1 MKFSVEWLREL
12 ANTKL
17 KAPQMAE
24 LLSEHTA
31 EGEVISHQNFENIIV
46 AEVTKVEKH
55 PNADR
60 LRVISLTDGH
70 KTYSP
75 VVCGAWNFDVG
86 AKVALALPGAIIPH
100 DQHDPEGKSFTLSKA
115 TIRGVESQGM
125 ICSGKELGLSDG
137 GKGIMLLDETFK
149 LGTQLTVGEEVLD
162 VSAFANRPDLHSYL
176 GVAREVA
183 ALTSSKLNAP
193 AASKLPKASK
203 KIKVEIKNSNLC
215 AHYSALTLSNVKIG
229 PSPEFIQKRLKAS
242 GLRSINN
249 IVDITNYVMLLTGQ
263 PLHAFDKSKID
274 TGIIV
279 RNAESGEKLTTLD
292 GIERTLSKETL
303 VIADHSKALAI
314 AGIIGGK
321 DSSVNESTTEILL
334 EAANFDAV
342 SIRKSSRRLNVRTD
356 ASSRFEKSLP
366 ISFVQPALELAAA
379 LFAEHAYAKIHDYTS
394 AGHEQEKPR
403 VIPIN
408 AKQVNDFL
416 GFEIPASEQKNILE
430 KFGFKVTGTGAMKAL
445 APSWRPDLSMWEDLA
460 EEIVRYKGLDAVP
473 ATAPATAFSS
483 KYTDP
488 LVDFRETVTD
498 ILTRLGLSQI
508 YTYSFTSTDDKA
520 ALEVS
525 NPLNDDQKYLR
536 TTILPNMA
544 KVAEL
549 NSRYFDSGIYFEIG
563 NVYRKGSGGFVEIT
577 KLGVIAYHKKE
588 YPVAQLNGALLE
600 MADKMAIKLD
610 FTQHS
615 PDSADIH
622 ANGKAIGTVESIPH
636 PSLKIIGAS
645 LDFRTL
651 MTAAGQNQF
660 EAIPRFPSKTIDT
673 SVLVD
678 EKTVWAEIVKAAG
691 KDPLLTNL
699 SLADAYQGKGI
710 ASGKK
715 SLTIRAVYQ
724 AQDRTLTDKEVESA
738 HQQILAKIS
747 QKTGAKIR
755 E

>member
-1 MKFSVEWLREL
+1 MKLSVEWLREL

-46 AEVTKVEKH
+46 AEVAKVEKH

-60 LRVISLTDGH
+60 LRVIALTDGR
-70 KTYSP
+70 KSYSP

-86 AKVALALPGAIIPH
+86 ARVALALPGAVIPH
-100 DQHDPEGKSFTLSKA
+100 DQHDPEGKSFTLAKA
-115 TIRGVESQGM
+115 TIRGIESQGM
-125 ICSGKELGLSDG
+125 ICSGKELGLSDDG
-137 GKGIMLLDETFK
+137 QGIMLLDETHK
-149 LGTQLTVGEEVLD
+149 LGAQLTVGEEVLD

-176 GVAREVA
+176 GVAREIA
-183 ALTSSKLNAP
+183 ALASSKLNAP
-193 AASKLPKASK
+193 AARKLPKASK
-203 KIKVEIKNSNLC
+203 KIKVDIKNSSLC
-215 AHYSALTLSNVKIG
+215 AHYSALTMSGVKIG

-242 GLRSINN
+242 GLRPINN
-249 IVDITNYVMLLTGQ
+249 VVDITNYVMLLTGQ
-263 PLHAFDKSKID
+263 PLHAFDNSKID
-274 TGIIV
+274 TGIVV
-279 RNAESGEKLTTLD
+279 RNAESGEKITTLD
-292 GIERTLSKETL
+292 GVERTLSKETL
-303 VIADHSKALAI
+303 VISDHSKALAV

-321 DSSVNESTTEILL
+321 DSAVTESTTEILL

-366 ISFVQPALELAAA
+366 ISFVQTALELAAA
-379 LFAEHAYAKIHDYTS
+379 LFEDHTYAKILDYTS

-403 VIPIN
+403 IIPLN
-408 AKQVNDFL
+408 ANQVSDFL
-416 GFEIPASEQKNILE
+416 GFDISASEQKSILE
-430 KFGFKVTGTGAMKAL
+430 KFGFKVVGTNAMKAT
-445 APSWRPDLSMWEDLA
+445 APIWRPDLSMWEDLA

-473 ATAPATAFSS
+473 ATAPDTAFSS
-483 KYTDP
+483 KHTDP
-488 LVDFRETVTD
+488 LVDFRETATD
-498 ILTRLGLSQI
+498 ILARLGLSEI
-508 YTYSFTSTDDKA
+508 YTYSFTSEDDSA
-520 ALEVS
+520 ALEVA

-536 TTILPNMA
+536 TAILPNMVKA
-544 KVAEL
+544 AEL
-549 NSRYFDSGIYFEIG
+549 NSRFFDHGMYFEIG

-577 KLGVIAYHKKE
+577 KLGVIAYDKKD
-588 YPVAQLNGALLE
+588 YPVAQLNGTLLE
-600 MADKMAIKLD
+600 MADKLAIKLD
-610 FTQHS
+610 FTQHA

-651 MTAAGQNQF
+651 MATAGQNQF
-660 EAIPRFPSKTIDT
+660 ETIPRFPSKTLDT

-678 EKTVWAEIVKAAG
+678 EKTVWTEIVKAAG
-691 KDPLLTNL
+691 KDPLLASLN
-699 SLADAYQGKGI
+699 LADAYRGKGI
-710 ASGKK
+710 PSGQK

-724 AQDRTLTDKEVESA
+724 APDRTLTDKEVEST
-738 HQQILAKIS
+738 HQQILAKIA